1 MLNFGKLNT
10 KDIAAHLH
18 IKPVRRFT
26 LTWQHKNSPR
36 KLTLKVLSHS
46 SSEVSSLAEFILI
59 PALLHAMSIVPHRAT
74 MVSTILC
81 TSSGLLTSA
90 ARAMLLIPEL
100 KQGRLSQYG
109 NSERKRIYIMIIY

>member
-1 MLNFGKLNT
+1 MVFNLGKLNT
-10 KDIAAHLH
+10 TNIASHLH
-18 IKPVRRFT
+18 IKPVQHFT

-59 PALLHAMSIVPHRAT
+59 PALLHAMSTVPHRAT

-100 KQGRLSQYG
+100 KQG
-109 NSERKRIYIMIIY
+109 